1 MQRIIGLILLG
12 LGVFALTTWL
22 KRQNQRP
29 HHKDTFRPNDNNQD
43 RANHQ
48 TRANGKERE
57 TMSLVS
63 KRQAAQMRDALTGSP
78 INLEAKIWQCQNCQS
93 LYHDDSVQALQRDND
108 GKCTQCQSTQRQQVV
123 FIED

>member
-1 MQRIIGLILLG
+1 MQRIIGLVLLG
-12 LGVFALTTWL
+12 LGAFVLISWL

-43 RANHQ
+43 RSNSNARSGSN
-48 TRANGKERE
+48 ERE
-57 TMSLVS
+57 VMSLVS
-63 KRQAAQMRDALTGSP
+63 RRQAAQMRDALTGAP
-78 INLEAKIWQCQNCQS
+78 INLDGKVWQCQNCQS